1 MVSVPKVKSSLFPQC
16 TWRST
21 SLPSILSEDVYPI
34 QASCASLEQHW
45 FPMALAFPRHGGTV
59 WKADCAE
66 DKRKPLIENHP
77 AVKARILLD
86 GSSKITMIKIITLL
100 NSVSV
105 SCYKFLYTMTLHDSS
120 RSHLVFHRSQTL
132 QKLIIGAAQHWL
144 TPKWGG
150 CSIQRRFLELVVV
163 STARNWKSAP
173 WQALRH
179 GRQGRLRRYT

>member
-21 SLPSILSEDVYPI
+21 SPPSILSEDVYPI

-132 QKLIIGAAQHWL
+132 QKLIIGQLSIGWPL
-144 TPKWGG
+144 NGG
-150 CSIQRRFLELVVV
+150 VVPFNEGFWSWSLFQRRE
-163 STARNWKSAP
+163 TGKAP
-173 WQALRH
+173 RDKLCVTGAKE
-179 GRQGRLRRYT
+179 G